1 MKTYCRTWILALIAL
16 LFAAPAFAEYQE
28 EEGGPYVALNVG
40 QAVAFKDCN
49 PPGIATTCSTDRN
62 VHAYFA
68 AFGYQYSP
76 FWALEASYGKIG
88 YISSAGYGIMPLG
101 LSVSGVFNLNVV
113 EEFGIYVKVGATY
126 VSFHQDSPPPATVT
140 APFIANGT
148 GLSGGVGIRYAI
160 NPKLDFVVQGDY
172 FGSYSVYLGTSRV
185 RLFAGTIGFRAK
197 Y

>member
-1 MKTYCRTWILALIAL
+1 MKTYYKSWILALSAS
-16 LFAAPAFAEYQE
+16 LFAAPAFAVDE
-28 EEGGPYVALNVG
+28 EGPYVSLNVG
-40 QAVAFKDCN
+40 QAVVFKDCN
-49 PPGIATTCSTDRN
+49 PPGIATSCSTDRN

-88 YISSAGYGIMPLG
+88 YISSAGYGVMPLG
-101 LSVSGVFNLNVV
+101 LSVSGVFNLNVID
-113 EEFGIYVKVGATY
+113 EFGIFVKVGATY
-126 VSFHQDSPPPATVT
+126 VSFHQDAVT
-140 APFIANGT
+140 NTAADNLFRSNGT

-172 FGSYSVYLGTSRV
+172 FGSYTVYTGTSRV
-185 RLFAGTIGFRAK
+185 RMFAGTIGFKAK